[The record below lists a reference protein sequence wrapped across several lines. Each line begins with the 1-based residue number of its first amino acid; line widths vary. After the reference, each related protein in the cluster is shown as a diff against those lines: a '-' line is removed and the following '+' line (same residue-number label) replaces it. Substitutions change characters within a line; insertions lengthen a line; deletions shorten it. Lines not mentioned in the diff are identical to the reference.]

1 MRRGWNALMTLEL
14 SFPIEFIIAGTPVS
28 LQTKRAEARKNW
40 QETIRSACA
49 PSLPEGHFAS
59 ENRIAI
65 TLFYFPDGEM
75 RGDID
80 NIVKPILDAFS
91 RHIYMD
97 DRQVDRILVQ
107 KFEPEKI
114 FAFAAPSPIL
124 ARAIAGPKPLLYVRL
139 SDDPTEELG

>member
-1 MRRGWNALMTLEL
+1 
-14 SFPIEFIIAGTPVS
+14 
-28 LQTKRAEARKNW
+28 
-40 QETIRSACA
+40 
-49 PSLPEGHFAS
+49 
-59 ENRIAI
+59 
-65 TLFYFPDGEM
+65 M